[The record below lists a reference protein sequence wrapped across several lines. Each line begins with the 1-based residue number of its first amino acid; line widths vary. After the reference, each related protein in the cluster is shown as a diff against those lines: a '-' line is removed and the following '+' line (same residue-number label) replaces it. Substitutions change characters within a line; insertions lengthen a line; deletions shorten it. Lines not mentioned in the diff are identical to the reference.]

1 LISASSTNTIRQW
14 EKEELQKASGSRGK
28 KTAWTEEDE
37 AVKEVLSSLPVPV
50 ISQEPRRL
58 DDSSSC
64 TSLFSFFH
72 CFAFLSYVA
81 SFSPRREDERD
92 QLTKQPALL
101 VVSSSSMRAE

>member
-50 ISQEPRRL
+50 ISQELVVLTIPVPAPH
-58 DDSSSC
+58 SSLSF
-64 TSLFSFFH
+64 TALPFFLTLPLSLLGGKMRETNSQNNQLFS
-72 CFAFLSYVA
+72 
-81 SFSPRREDERD
+81 SF
-92 QLTKQPALL
+92 QA
-101 VVSSSSMRAE
+101 AA